1 MNQPKGKVDAEAI
14 AYAGELV
21 EDHFWSP
28 LDSSMEVQAQRA
40 GVFMTV
46 WPKSQHYKLL
56 SIQ

>member
-46 WPKSQHYKLL
+46 
-56 SIQ
+56 